1 MPEPDQFDT
10 AGLRAAVLASWAD
23 SPTRFRED
31 ANAEED
37 LLLGGYADRWL
48 VELAQNAADAARRAG
63 RPGRLLVRVVPGTGA
78 PELRVANTGAPL
90 DADGVTAL
98 GSLRASS
105 KRDADTVGRFGVGFA
120 AVLGVSSEPV
130 IVSAG
135 ASGAGGVR
143 FSAEGTRAEV
153 AALTGAAREE
163 LERRAGRVPVL
174 RLPWP
179 VTGEEPPPG
188 YDTEVRLPLAPAS
201 NGAPGA
207 DLQAPAGA
215 ALIAAAEVA
224 APDLLLALP
233 WLAEIGIV
241 GMDGRRTDHRR
252 IEAPDGTLTL
262 EPGGLRW
269 LLVRRTGQLT
279 SAPAAVE
286 EHADWS
292 VCWALPL
299 DADGRPEPLTED
311 VLHAPTPSD
320 ERLALPARLLATFP
334 MQPSRR
340 RIRPGAATD
349 EVVRAAATAYLD
361 LVMVVAPDHR
371 ALLAPTP
378 GFPLGDLD
386 AAVGEA
392 VTEVLEGARW
402 LPSADGE
409 TVLAPGRARV
419 LEPAGSPELAGMVAD
434 AIPELL
440 ADSARSAPRAALT
453 ALGVRPIGLAE
464 LADRLAALRLPP
476 PRWHALYEALAAT
489 VDGVPDARDELAA
502 LPVPLVDGRTVTGPR
517 STLILDADP
526 EWVARVAGTLA
537 RLDVAGVRIVHPD
550 AVHPLLTALG
560 AVTAGPE
567 GLLDHPG
574 IVEAVRRSAD
584 DGFDEPGGSD
594 EPAGLDEPGRLDE
607 PGGFDDS
614 GGASGTGD
622 GRDLAGLVLSLV
634 AELTSGSDFADS
646 DGRYDRSGFTRPW
659 LAALALP
666 DADGDV
672 RRADEL
678 MLPDAAIRPLLAP
691 DCPLGVLD
699 PDLARTYPRGVFTSV
714 GVLDSFA
721 VVIDE
726 EPVGPDHD
734 LDDEERWWDELPD
747 EPSRVVAVRDLDL
760 VDDDAWP
767 ATLALL
773 AADPACR
780 RALYS
785 RPADGPSYTSWWLAR
800 NALLAG
806 HRPGYWRLVSASTLA
821 GLFDPVPS
829 GPTDRPEQ
837 RPTEELLAAVGVR
850 GDPAVHGH
858 ADAVELL
865 GRLGDPA
872 REPDAA
878 LTRWVHAEL
887 ADAVIAGRIDPSE
900 FDPPQR
906 LRSMAGTVVDAER
919 AVLLDRPW
927 LAPVL
932 PTGELVSGLLGGTRG
947 SCDRIDALAELLD
960 LPRASE
966 VVSGTVVSDSG
977 RLVRWSG
984 IAEVVTACAALGVA
998 VPEGELWVHDELT
1011 VELSRPSRARHSA
1024 PTWQDDDGRWHAADP
1039 LRALIAVLTIE

>member
-1 MPEPDQFDT
+1 MPEPDPFDT
-10 AGLRAAVLASWAD
+10 ARLRAAVLSSWAD

-48 VELAQNAADAARRAG
+48 VELAQNAADAARRAD
-63 RPGRLLVRVVPGTGA
+63 RPGSLLVRLVPGAGQDGPGQA
-78 PELRVANTGAPL
+78 GRVELRVANTGAPL
-90 DADGVTAL
+90 DAEGVAAL
-98 GSLRASS
+98 GSLRAST

-135 ASGAGGVR
+135 GHGVR
-143 FSAEGTRAEV
+143 FSAEDTRAEV
-153 AALTGAAREE
+153 GALTGAARDE
-163 LERRAGRVPVL
+163 LDRRGGRVPVL

-179 VTGEEPPPG
+179 VSGEEPPAG
-188 YDTEVRLPLAPAS
+188 YDTEVRLPLAPAP
-201 NGAPGA
+201 GTAPDSGTGPDA
-207 DLQAPAGA
+207 LVAAAGA
-215 ALIAAAEVA
+215 A

-233 WLAEIGIV
+233 WLAAISIV
-241 GMDGRRTDHRR
+241 GLDGRRTDHRR
-252 IEAPDGTLTL
+252 IDAPDGTLTL
-262 EPGGLRW
+262 EPGGRRW
-269 LLVRRTGQLT
+269 RLVRRSGRLT
-279 SAPAAVE
+279 SAPVAVE
-286 EHADWS
+286 ESDDWS

-299 DADGRPEPLTED
+299 DTDGRPDPVTED

-320 ERLALPARLLATFP
+320 ERLALPARLLATLP

-340 RIRPGAATD
+340 RIRPGPAAD
-349 EVVRAAATAYLD
+349 EIVRAAADTYLD
-361 LVMVVAPDHR
+361 LVLAVAPEHR
-371 ALLAPTP
+371 ALLAPVP

-386 AAVGEA
+386 AALREA
-392 VTEVLEGARW
+392 VTAVLVGERW
-402 LPSADGE
+402 LPSPVDE
-409 TVLAPGRARV
+409 VVLAPGRARV
-419 LEPAGSPELAGMVAD
+419 LEPAGPTELARLVAD
-434 AIPELL
+434 AVPELL
-440 ADSARSAPRAALT
+440 AGSARSAPRAALA
-453 ALGVRPIGLAE
+453 ALGVTPIGPAE

-476 PRWHALYEALAAT
+476 SRWHELYEALAGW
-489 VDGVPDARDELAA
+489 VDGMPDARDELAA
-502 LPVPLVDGRTVTGPR
+502 LPVPLIDGRTVTGPR
-517 STLILDADP
+517 SALVLDADP
-526 EWVARVAGTLA
+526 QWVAGVAETLA
-537 RLDVAGVRIVHPD
+537 GLDVAGVRIVHPD
-550 AVHPLLTALG
+550 AAHPLLTALG
-560 AVTAGPE
+560 AATAGPS

-584 DGFDEPGGSD
+584 EDSGDG
-594 EPAGLDEPGRLDE
+594 PAGTGADGPG
-607 PGGFDDS
+607 
-614 GGASGTGD
+614 
-622 GRDLAGLVLSLV
+622 LAHLVLSLV
-634 AELTSGSDFADS
+634 AEVTGGDDRDARDGGSGP
-646 DGRYDRSGFTRPW
+646 TRPW

-666 DADGDV
+666 DDAGEL

-699 PDLARTYPRGVFTSV
+699 ADLARGHPRGVFTAI

-721 VVIDE
+721 VLVDE
-726 EPVGPDHD
+726 EPAGPDHD

-780 RALYS
+780 RALS
-785 RPADGPSYTSWWLAR
+785 ARPGDGPSYTSWWLAR
-800 NALLAG
+800 NALLGG
-806 HRPGYWRLVSASTLA
+806 HRPGHWRLASASALA

-829 GPTDRPEQ
+829 GVLDGSGGRPVLDGSGG
-837 RPTEELLAAVGVR
+837 RPSEELLAAVGVR
-850 GDPAVHGH
+850 SGPEVHSH

-865 GRLGDPA
+865 ERLADPA

-887 ADAVIAGRIDPSE
+887 ADAVLAGRIDPSE

-906 LRSMAGTVVDAER
+906 MRSMAGTVVDAER

-932 PTGELVSGLLGGTRG
+932 PGDELVSGLLGARYGQGDG
-947 SCDRIDALAELLD
+947 SATERIDALAELLD

-966 VVSGTVVSDSG
+966 VVTGTVVGDG
-977 RLVRWSG
+977 ARAVQWS
-984 IAEVVTACAALGVA
+984 AEPEVVTACAALGAA
-998 VPEGELWVHDELT
+998 VPEGRLWVHDELT
-1011 VELSRPSRARHSA
+1011 VELTRPSRARYTV
-1024 PTWQDDDGRWHAADP
+1024 PTWCDDDGRWHASDP
-1039 LRALIAVLTIE
+1039 LRALIGALTIG